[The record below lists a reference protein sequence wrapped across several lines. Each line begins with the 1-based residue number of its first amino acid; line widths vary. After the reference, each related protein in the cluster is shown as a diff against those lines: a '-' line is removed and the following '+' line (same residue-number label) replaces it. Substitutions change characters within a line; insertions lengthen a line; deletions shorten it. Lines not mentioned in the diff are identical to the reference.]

1 MTPHS
6 ISDEQI
12 FSDALARPL
21 SERAVF
27 LDGACHGD
35 AALHARISALLAAHD
50 GPESV
55 MTSSPVTRPAPLP
68 DLSAV
73 GSAKAEEKPG
83 DRIGHYK
90 LLQQI
95 GEGGCGVV
103 YMAEQEEP
111 VRRRVALK
119 IIKLG
124 MDRLCEGETG
134 IGTLRR
140 CREYGPHGGR
150 RTAGQWL
157 HGESRSEP
165 RSCAEL
171 ARPRD
176 RTAGSR

>member
-1 MTPHS
+1 MSTQS
-6 ISDEQI
+6 SRDEQL
-12 FSDALARPL
+12 FADALSRPPR
-21 SERAVF
+21 ERAAF
-27 LDGACHGD
+27 LDGACGTD
-35 AALHARISALLAAHD
+35 AALRARLAGLLAAHD

-55 MTSSPVTRPAPLP
+55 MTSSPVTRAAPLP

-83 DRIGHYK
+83 DRIGRYK

-124 MDRLCEGETG
+124 MD
-134 IGTLRR
+134 
-140 CREYGPHGGR
+140 P
-150 RTAGQWL
+150 
-157 HGESRSEP
+157 
-165 RSCAEL
+165 EL
-171 ARPRD
+171 DSPM
-176 RTAGSR
+176 